1 MRQLLQC
8 DFTMRFE
15 RVGCLQIIQ
24 WEGWKKRVPESW
36 KRRIR
41 YFRFYNDRN

>member
-15 RVGCLQIIQ
+15 RVGCLQIT
-24 WEGWKKRVPESW
+24 
-36 KRRIR
+36 
-41 YFRFYNDRN
+41 